1 MSGSGLVLVPILT
14 FLLPVNPWWLAAAS
28 PGGPSRWFLLRE
40 VPVAVVWVA
49 VPCLLPLA
57 PGCILQIPLFRATP
71 WVVGWE
77 AACFGLPSPGALPAG
92 PLHPSAEMLLSAV
105 AVRVSG

>member
-1 MSGSGLVLVPILT
+1 M
-14 FLLPVNPWWLAAAS
+14 
-28 PGGPSRWFLLRE
+28 
-40 VPVAVVWVA
+40 AVVWIA
-49 VPCLLPLA
+49 VPCSLPLE
-57 PGCILQIPLFRATP
+57 PGCVLQIPLFRATP

-77 AACFGLPSPGALPAG
+77 AAWLELPSPGALPAG